1 MIEDNA
7 DQADTSTQKQET
19 HENFTEELESE
30 AEEPSLQVGG
40 QELVGATEEED
51 ALYVASEFS
60 PENLP
65 VYFVQQMETGEE
77 FGHFI
82 ETLDSIEGNM
92 EGSHALLGLRD
103 KLAEYR

>member
-1 MIEDNA
+1 LIEDNA
-7 DQADTSTQKQET
+7 DQADTSTQKQDT

-60 PENLP
+60 PRTCLYISCSRWKP
-65 VYFVQQMETGEE
+65 ARSSGT
-77 FGHFI
+77 
-82 ETLDSIEGNM
+82 S
-92 EGSHALLGLRD
+92 SRLLTR
-103 KLAEYR
+103 